1 MLDIGLMT
9 LIVINQLKGFHADYD
24 KFTHSVIYTLS
35 WYRVRNLSESLNFNA
50 DVLYK
55 ILP

>member
-50 DVLYK
+50 DVFYK

>member
-35 WYRVRNLSESLNFNA
+35 WRKLSESLNFNA